1 MSDTSTVFDIHVFT
15 QYQEN
20 YGTFDA
26 PHWKFRGGRTAVLEG
41 FYPPMNPDL
50 TDACAHAAV
59 ERVRRRIEY
68 SNNWMSKERIIG
80 WKLFPAGSLTEYEE
94 AQMKFEGRIVSSDDR
109 IDLKEGS

>member
-20 YGTFDA
+20 YGTSKV
-26 PHWKFRGGRTAVLEG
+26 PHWKFKGGRTVVLEG

-50 TDACAHAAV
+50 TDACVHAAV
-59 ERVRRRIEY
+59 ERIRGRVDY
-68 SNNWMSKERIIG
+68 SSAVCKERIIG